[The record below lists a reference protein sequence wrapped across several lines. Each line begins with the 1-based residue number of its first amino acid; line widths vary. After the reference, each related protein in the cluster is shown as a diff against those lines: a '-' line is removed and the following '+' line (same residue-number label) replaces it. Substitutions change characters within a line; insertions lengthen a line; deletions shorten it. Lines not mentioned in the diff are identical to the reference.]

1 MKVKYEADIKLL
13 MIDEGDYSNLI
24 DDAKVVLDNVIKEAL
39 EEKIG
44 NNDIC
49 NIDIYS
55 KFNIK

>member
-1 MKVKYEADIKLL
+1 MEVKYEADIKILI
-13 MIDEGDYSNLI
+13 IDEGDYSKLI
-24 DDAKVVLDNVIKEAL
+24 DNAKVVLDNVIKEAL